1 MYHLIFIFIFLLFF
15 LLDSDWKLSDVIDVI
30 YTGAPLSLV
39 YTLFT
44 F

>member
-30 YTGAPLSLV
+30 YTGAPLFLV